1 MSTHEI
7 TFRHVDEKKKSLI
20 MQNRGGQ
27 SVIARILKAYGFS
40 SRQAFC
46 NHLGISQSTMA
57 NRYAR
62 DTFPADWVVICSME
76 TGVPVEWLAFG
87 TDTEKGRIT
96 NNAEKSHNNCD
107 SKHQHLNK
115 EQDIQNENF
124 FTINQGGKAAIERI
138 VLAYGFKTRQA
149 LADHIGVS
157 KSTLANR
164 YMRDTFPADWIIQ
177 CSLETGASLTWL
189 TTGNGAMFEKPRIN
203 TITIP
208 YHKIIDGS
216 LAQETVLTFDSKLLE
231 GTFLQPL
238 AVFIDEEIYIVE
250 SKFNEV
256 TDGKWLVNI
265 EGKISIKDLTRIPV
279 GMVKVVGT
287 NASFECLLTD
297 IIVLAKCKRVFT
309 KNV

>member
-1 MSTHEI
+1 
-7 TFRHVDEKKKSLI
+7 
-20 MQNRGGQ
+20 
-27 SVIARILKAYGFS
+27 
-40 SRQAFC
+40 
-46 NHLGISQSTMA
+46 
-57 NRYAR
+57 
-62 DTFPADWVVICSME
+62 
-76 TGVPVEWLAFG
+76 
-87 TDTEKGRIT
+87 
-96 NNAEKSHNNCD
+96 
-107 SKHQHLNK
+107 
-115 EQDIQNENF
+115 
-124 FTINQGGKAAIERI
+124 
-138 VLAYGFKTRQA
+138 AYGFKTRQA